1 MSPPCARWAVA
12 LSGRLCSNGRQR
24 KAVTMPKRIALFGGT
39 FDPIHHGHLIA
50 ARSVAEFFHFEKV
63 TLIPAAVSPH
73 KLVGRGGRTGAGPR
87 DLTAGE
93 HRLEMV
99 RLAVEGEGLFEV
111 SDVELRRPQPSYTFD
126 TLMAYRQEH
135 GLEVELC
142 WVIGADMLEDLPAW
156 HRADEV
162 VDMARIITA
171 SRPPHSRRVQSMLEK
186 LRLRFSPE
194 QVSRLAGGLV
204 ETPLIDI
211 TSTQVRR
218 RVREGKAISF
228 LTPAP
233 VWCYIAEHGL
243 YGRPGD

>member
-1 MSPPCARWAVA
+1 
-12 LSGRLCSNGRQR
+12 
-24 KAVTMPKRIALFGGT
+24 MPKRIVLFGGT

-50 ARSVAEFFHFEKV
+50 ARSVAEFFHFESV
-63 TLIPAAVSPH
+63 TLIPAAVAPH
-73 KLVGRGGRTGAGPR
+73 KLGDRGCGAGAAPR

-142 WVIGADMLEDLPAW
+142 WVIGADMLADLPTW
-156 HRADEV
+156 RRADEV

-171 SRPPHSRRVQSMLEK
+171 SRPPYSRRVQSILEK

-194 QVSRLAGGLV
+194 QVARLAGGLV

-211 TSTQVRR
+211 TSTQVRWR
-218 RVREGKAISF
+218 AREGKAISF

-233 VWCYIAEHGL
+233 VWRYIEEHGL
-243 YGRPGD
+243 YAPPGDSQA